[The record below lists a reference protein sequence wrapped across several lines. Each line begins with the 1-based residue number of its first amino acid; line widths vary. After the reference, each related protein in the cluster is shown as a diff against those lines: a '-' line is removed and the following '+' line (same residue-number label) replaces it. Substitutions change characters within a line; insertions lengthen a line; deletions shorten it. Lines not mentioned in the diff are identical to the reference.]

1 VAIGRNHHLSRSARP
16 AYNSN
21 FNFRSYPFP
30 RAALLPHRRPS
41 RSRSRSSSGRW
52 TCARFRSWKS
62 KTSIEFTPDRGHR
75 LAVRLCPRKK
85 FGSSLTLRWREQDS
99 NREFLLK
106 PRHECVQ
113 ARPSG
118 GR

>member
-62 KTSIEFTPDRGHR
+62 KTSIEFTPAGDTG
-75 LAVRLCPRKK
+75 LP
-85 FGSSLTLRWREQDS
+85 FGS
-99 NREFLLK
+99 
-106 PRHECVQ
+106 
-113 ARPSG
+113 AR
-118 GR
+118 GRNSVRR